1 MKIIKINE
9 GFYCITYEKLSYE
22 KFNDFLYDNIPMKKN
37 SFAFKS
43 TIKILEELFKYSLD
57 LKQDYLKYYY
67 QEYDD
72 FEIYLY
78 HKELLEY
85 DIIKNLNIKECE
97 TLLKLRVD
105 LSNYNTITLLEY
117 EEGVVDT
124 LNQFLEEINNE
135 TKE

>member
-9 GFYCITYEKLSYE
+9 EFYCITDE
-22 KFNDFLYDNIPMKKN
+22 KFNGIFYDNIPMKKN

-43 TIKILEELFKYSLD
+43 TIKILEELFKHSLD

-72 FEIYLY
+72 FETYLY
-78 HKELLEY
+78 HKELLES
-85 DIIKNLNIKECE
+85 DIIKNLNIKEWE

-117 EEGVVDT
+117 EEGIVDT
-124 LNQFLEEINNE
+124 LNQFLEGINNE

>member
-9 GFYCITYEKLSYE
+9 KFYCITDEKFSYE
-22 KFNDFLYDNIPMKKN
+22 KFNDLLYNNIPMKKN
-37 SFAFKS
+37 SFAFNS

-78 HKELLEY
+78 HKELLE
-85 DIIKNLNIKECE
+85 DNIIKSLNIKGCE

-105 LSNYNTITLLEY
+105 LSNYNTRTLLEY
-117 EEGVVDT
+117 EEDVVDT
-124 LNQFLEEINNE
+124 LNQFLEGINNE
-135 TKE
+135 NKE